1 MSLLCLGSRMYEGLD
16 EVGSLESLMVKLSWN
31 MLLFWDVVV
40 RSPTPDTLPKE
51 ERGGGFR
58 SSEKVR
64 PSTKCESYVTICNQ
78 LVPVFLWS
86 RDPVGFLFLNV
97 PFQTALSAGPRF
109 MRFRLPSS

>member
-51 ERGGGFR
+51 ERGFR
-58 SSEKVR
+58 SSLQGVCSVKV
-64 PSTKCESYVTICNQ
+64 
-78 LVPVFLWS
+78 
-86 RDPVGFLFLNV
+86 
-97 PFQTALSAGPRF
+97 
-109 MRFRLPSS
+109 M